1 MVQLMLTHHM
11 RRQHAEAKCADLRAL
26 RNAAG
31 RRPADLVDERS
42 APMLYQVTDQL
53 GTTGQEYEDPAAQ
66 QGMHVAVLSATA
78 EGGWRQGAWPI
89 AALLAVLSKFTCL
102 ILGRAVCLPCWHAA

>member
-42 APMLYQVTDQL
+42 APMLYQVTA
-53 GTTGQEYEDPAAQ
+53 PA
-66 QGMHVAVLSATA
+66 GHD
-78 EGGWRQGAWPI
+78 
-89 AALLAVLSKFTCL
+89 
-102 ILGRAVCLPCWHAA
+102 RAGV